1 MCALYA
7 QDVSFRGNHRSIG
20 GAMNERESDAAD
32 GRDAVYYLERA
43 VPWIVFGLVGVIV
56 VLSLF
61 SAVLRAP

>member
-1 MCALYA
+1 
-7 QDVSFRGNHRSIG
+7 
-20 GAMNERESDAAD
+20 MNERESNAAD

-43 VPWIVFGLVGVIV
+43 VPWIVFGLVAVIV

>member
-1 MCALYA
+1 
-7 QDVSFRGNHRSIG
+7 
-20 GAMNERESDAAD
+20 MNERETDAPN

>member
-1 MCALYA
+1 LCALHA
-7 QDVSFRGNHRSIG
+7 FAASFRWNHGYIG
-20 GAMNERESDAAD
+20 GAMNERETDAPN